1 MSGALLGAVLGLV
14 AGVAWHAA
22 FLRAWRFGW
31 TLLGPYRAVEGN
43 VPDNQVS
50 TRTVGRAL
58 LATVAAG
65 AVSSAVILGLS
76 LPAGRLVDTWS
87 RFRWAWIIAFAAG
100 VFAAR
105 IVGGRRAV

>member
-1 MSGALLGAVLGLV
+1 MSDLLLGAALGLI

-31 TLLGPYRAVEGN
+31 MLLGPDRTVEVY

-58 LATVAAG
+58 LAMVAAS
-65 AVSSAVILGLS
+65 AVSVAIILGLS
-76 LPAGRLVDTWS
+76 LPAGRLVETWP

-100 VFAAR
+100 AFIAMM
-105 IVGGRRAV
+105 VGGRRAV